1 VSDLDDMARRDRAPA
16 AVARRGKVRK
26 APATA
31 ASPLTVTLVNFSQKY
46 SYTVPAGQWMP
57 RGSTLPIVG
66 DACLVV
72 FDDDGDAWVPA
83 WNPNG

>member
-1 VSDLDDMARRDRAPA
+1 VTALDDMARRERTPA

-26 APATA
+26 APADA
-31 ASPLTVTLVNFSQKY
+31 DSPLTVTLVNFSQKY

-57 RGSTLPIVG
+57 RGSTLPIAG
-66 DACLVV
+66 DLCLVV

-83 WNPNG
+83 WSPSG